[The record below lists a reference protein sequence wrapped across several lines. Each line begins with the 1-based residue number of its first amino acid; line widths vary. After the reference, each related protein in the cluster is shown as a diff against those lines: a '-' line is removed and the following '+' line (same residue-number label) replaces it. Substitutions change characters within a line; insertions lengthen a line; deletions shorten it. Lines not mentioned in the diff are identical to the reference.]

1 MESITIRIPPA
12 DLDTTMNS
20 DAFLSLSE
28 QLTEYIAEHR
38 EIRARTL
45 HEFTKLTILTIY
57 KGEESVYS
65 DVFQKLTDT
74 LEHAWEFEM
83 PDDTESRRER
93 SYARLYQIIDTIS
106 IYHLQIQ
113 RERELLQAVEECR
126 KYEDWLAAIYN
137 NPGIR
142 HGELS
147 EKLGISA
154 SSLSQKP
161 PEVELKGYVTATRLG
176 RDKFYTLTSFGIR
189 LYKRLRGKRDV
200 EAMDKSLPTNL
211 GNEIIRIVLDYDNN
225 AHTRSIRTN
234 MGIPVLSSFNTARQ
248 NSFTWNEYR
257 KPLAVPPSDS
267 GFEELTIPRPS
278 KNYAGKNPKSIPN
291 AALA

>member
-1 MESITIRIPPA
+1 MEFLTSRIPPA

-28 QLTEYIAEHR
+28 QLTEYIEEHR

-74 LEHAWEFEM
+74 LEHTWEFEM
-83 PDDTESRRER
+83 PDDAESRRER

-113 RERELLQAVEECR
+113 RERELLQAIEECR

-137 NPGIR
+137 SPGIR

-154 SSLSQKP
+154 SALSQKP

-189 LYKRLRGKRDV
+189 LYKRLRGKRDI
-200 EAMDKSLPTNL
+200 EAMDKSLPTNV
-211 GNEIIRIVLDYDNN
+211 GNEIFRIVMNCDSNV
-225 AHTRSIRTN
+225 HTRFIRKN
-234 MGIPVLSSFNTARQ
+234 MGTPVLSSFHMERQ
-248 NSFTWNEYR
+248 NSFAWNEYR
-257 KPLAVPPSDS
+257 KPLAVLTADS
-267 GFEELTIPRPS
+267 GYEEFTNPIPS
-278 KNYAGKNPKSIPN
+278 KNGAGKNQKSMPN
-291 AALA
+291 AVLA